1 MSTSLLARD
10 PGYEWVLRMV
20 KHSNNP
26 DLDYAIKYYR
36 HLLRTDGS
44 AARIKA
50 AREEIL
56 ALEGTV

>member
-1 MSTSLLARD
+1 
-10 PGYEWVLRMV
+10 MV
-20 KHSNNP
+20 KHSDNP